1 MQDGSDLSKRNALK
15 GFHIPRNKK
24 TASPLK
30 TVPVLKVK
38 IKKEENEVFKDVPNS
53 HSVEVNDEPFYEDFK
68 RKRRECRPKV
78 RKETEEP
85 TAESSQI
92 HSERYQKFQPER
104 KTSPDVQKISF
115 EIKKKK
121 KDPPLRSSHTISA
134 NPPEISSE
142 EDVEEELRALLK
154 RKCREKANK
163 SEIQTTNLKAKNSET
178 PNSKRVVARYTRNSN
193 WQEKVAL
200 SDPNLSGSKIKRTS
214 YNQGTLL
221 KDDNKLNLNI
231 TPDNPPTPPLINDD
245 IEDYSQYWSKSDENA
260 TFSPN
265 TTVTESNLFNQS
277 FGGSASEKIDTY
289 TNNKDS
295 VQSEEDKN
303 KSSQELNSS
312 CKFRN

>member
-1 MQDGSDLSKRNALK
+1 M
-15 GFHIPRNKK
+15 
-24 TASPLK
+24 
-30 TVPVLKVK
+30 LKVK

-154 RKCREKANK
+154 RKCREKAKK
-163 SEIQTTNLKAKNSET
+163 SEIQTTNLKAKNNET
-178 PNSKRVVARYTRNSN
+178 PNSKRIVARYTRNSN

-214 YNQGTLL
+214 NNHETSL
-221 KDDNKLNLNI
+221 KDDDKLNLNI
-231 TPDNPPTPPLINDD
+231 TPDNPPTPPLINND